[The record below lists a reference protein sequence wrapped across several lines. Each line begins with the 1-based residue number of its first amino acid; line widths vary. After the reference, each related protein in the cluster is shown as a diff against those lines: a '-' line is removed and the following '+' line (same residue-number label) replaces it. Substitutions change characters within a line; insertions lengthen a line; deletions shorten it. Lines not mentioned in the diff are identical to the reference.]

1 MAFRWLALAV
11 FVGALFV
18 SAYHRRRAR
27 ERETIP
33 RRREGGAMMAARALV
48 AFPLFISPLAYV
60 AHPPAMAWASF
71 DAPGWLRWAGVG
83 LGVVVIASV
92 HWVLSNLGRN
102 VSETV
107 LTKESHELVTSGPYR
122 WIRHPL
128 YTTGIAL
135 FVALGLI
142 AANWFILL
150 CAAAAL
156 VGIRLAVIPRE
167 ERALRA
173 RFGAAYERSGEPHG
187 RHVAAC
193 RATTGR
199 SEGDRELPR
208 SSIGGWPAV
217 GLHCGHRCCP
227 DRAVADPVV
236 QRHARARLVQRGARR
251 SIGRLGATAA
261 LGGDGAQ
268 RDRRHQPAAGGPG
281 RARHPEEGRQRHRRR
296 RRDGCR
302 AQRGR
307 ADERRPRRRPVRHHL
322 HRERE
327 QALHAER
334 ERQGADRRH
343 ARAHE
348 LARVFVGLG
357 QLGAGIRHAAGR
369 HPRGHG
375 SRRGLGLGR
384 SAASLRNAHVQGD
397 AAAGHRLRRA
407 GLSGLRTHR
416 ARLAACR
423 RASGRRRAILAG
435 AARSWTPMPS
445 RRGT

>member
-11 FVGALFV
+11 FAGALSV

-27 ERETIP
+27 ECETIP

-60 AHPPAMAWASF
+60 AHPPVMAWASF
-71 DAPGWLRWAGVG
+71 EAPGWLRWAGVG

-173 RFGAAYERSGEPHG
+173 RFGAAYDDLVSR
-187 RHVAAC
+187 
-193 RATTGR
+193 TGAM
-199 SEGDRELPR
+199 
-208 SSIGGWPAV
+208 WP
-217 GLHCGHRCCP
+217 
-227 DRAVADPVV
+227 
-236 QRHARARLVQRGARR
+236 
-251 SIGRLGATAA
+251 
-261 LGGDGAQ
+261 
-268 RDRRHQPAAGGPG
+268 
-281 RARHPEEGRQRHRRR
+281 
-296 RRDGCR
+296 
-302 AQRGR
+302 
-307 ADERRPRRRPVRHHL
+307 
-322 HRERE
+322 
-327 QALHAER
+327 
-334 ERQGADRRH
+334 
-343 ARAHE
+343 
-348 LARVFVGLG
+348 
-357 QLGAGIRHAAGR
+357 
-369 HPRGHG
+369 
-375 SRRGLGLGR
+375 
-384 SAASLRNAHVQGD
+384 
-397 AAAGHRLRRA
+397 RA
-407 GLSGLRTHR
+407 G
-416 ARLAACR
+416 
-423 RASGRRRAILAG
+423 ASREK
-435 AARSWTPMPS
+435 
-445 RRGT
+445 